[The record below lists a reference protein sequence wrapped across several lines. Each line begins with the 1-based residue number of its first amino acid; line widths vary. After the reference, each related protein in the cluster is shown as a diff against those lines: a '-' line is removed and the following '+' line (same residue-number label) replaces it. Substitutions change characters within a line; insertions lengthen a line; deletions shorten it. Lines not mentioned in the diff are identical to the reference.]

1 MLEQIYQSI
10 YKVSQAR
17 GSGSCFYLKD
27 YNLFVTNSHVVEG
40 FRQVALEDHHRNRYP
55 AKVVLANPDLDVALL
70 KAESDFSFLPALQ
83 LASEEAAIGSKI
95 RVAGYP
101 FGMPFTVT
109 EGTVSSPHQYMDGYY
124 HLQTDAAVN
133 PGNSGGPML
142 NEKGE
147 VIAVTTSK
155 FTNADNMGFGIPIP
169 TLLPLLEKSRNLNPE
184 YLNLQC
190 SCCDEIITEEEDYCP
205 SCGNKIP
212 FYLFNERPL
221 TDIAVYCEKAIEDM
235 GVNPLLARRGHENWT
250 FHRDKS
256 EIRIFIYQQSFLF
269 CTSPIN
275 TLPKKNFGPLL
286 NYLLTVPDLGPY
298 QIGLNG
304 NQIFLS
310 YRIHLSDI
318 LADTDRIIQ
327 KNITEMASR
336 ADQLSGYLAETYGCG
351 FPPCTRIDPSVSS
364 SSLQNPKQMAE
375 SKVGF

>member
-1 MLEQIYQSI
+1 MQELIYHSI

-55 AKVVLANPDLDVALL
+55 ARVILAHPALDVAFL
-70 KAESDFSFLPALQ
+70 KAESDFSFLPDLP
-83 LASEEAAIGSKI
+83 LAKEEAAIGSKI

-101 FGMPFTVT
+101 FGMPFTLT

-124 HLQTDAAVN
+124 QLQTDAAVN

-147 VIAVTTSK
+147 VIAITTSK
-155 FTNADNMGFGIPIP
+155 FTNADNMGFGIPIH
-169 TLLPLLEKSRNLNPE
+169 TLFPLLEKSRNLNLE
-184 YLNLQC
+184 YLSIQC

-205 SCGNKIP
+205 CCGNKIP
-212 FYLFNERPL
+212 FYLFHERPL

-235 GVNPLLARRGHENWT
+235 GVNPLLTRIGQENWT
-250 FHRDKS
+250 FHSGKS
-256 EIRIFIYQQSFLF
+256 EIRMFIYQQSFLF

-286 NYLLTVPDLGPY
+286 HYLLTVPDLAPY

-310 YRIHLSDI
+310 YRIHLSDV
-318 LADTDRIIQ
+318 LSDTDRIIQ
-327 KNITEMASR
+327 KNITQMAAR
-336 ADQLSGYLAETYGCG
+336 ADELADYLAETYGCG
-351 FPPCTRIDPSVSS
+351 FPPCTRSDQSVNNSS
-364 SSLQNPKQMAE
+364 FSIKTE
-375 SKVGF
+375 